1 MLVLTPPFE
10 SAREQ
15 LFNSFFDCQ
24 SGIKLNLMNN
34 YLIKYKFFFPV
45 ITSQKRI
52 KNSRYQ
58 VNLLI

>member
-34 YLIKYKFFFPV
+34 YLIEYIFFFKLLLHKNELKIVV
-45 ITSQKRI
+45 IK
-52 KNSRYQ
+52 
-58 VNLLI
+58 

>member
-24 SGIKLNLMNN
+24 SGIKFYLTIN
-34 YLIKYKFFFPV
+34 YLIKYLSFLV

-58 VNLLI
+58 VNSFI

>member
-1 MLVLTPPFE
+1 MLVLAPPFE

-24 SGIKLNLMNN
+24 S
-34 YLIKYKFFFPV
+34 V

-52 KNSRYQ
+52 KNSQYQ
-58 VNLLI
+58 VK